1 VIAPVLQHAVD
12 LMNDRRQLVSATHSR
27 VHAEQPSKSDE
38 LLTSHRADDF
48 QVFWH
53 WSLDYW
59 KYWNK
64 CSKRSI
70 GSVGNPGLT

>member
-1 VIAPVLQHAVD
+1 MIAPVLQHAVD

-48 QVFWH
+48 QVYSYNCF
-53 WSLDYW
+53 LAL
-59 KYWNK
+59 
-64 CSKRSI
+64 
-70 GSVGNPGLT
+70 VLGLLEVLE